1 MKIKVNGKRLYEPD
15 SIKYRGIHID
25 KSLTWKQQINHVVA
39 KLIKASGTQSKSR
52 QVFDIKTFR
61 PVQYLS
67 PIFMLMF
74 LLFGQKNSTSVER
87 LDLL

>member
-1 MKIKVNGKRLYEPD
+1 M
-15 SIKYRGIHID
+15 
-25 KSLTWKQQINHVVA
+25 VA